1 MPVTLAVAAQT
12 ELQLSMEHAVP
23 SDTIPADASPEKWL
37 FISLLTRDISLG
49 AAFLDLIDNSV
60 NAAVQPLAERL
71 ETADDYLAVLD
82 DDSVQPAV
90 DIDVEI
96 SNGSISI
103 TDTAPGIP
111 LETARDHVFRFGRG
125 VTNIDDTDRLSVYG
139 LGLKRAFF
147 KAGKHVTIE
156 SDHVRGGFG
165 LDLDVDEWSRDETPR
180 WQFDLVPREPA
191 RAHHCGTRI
200 VISDLYDET
209 HRRLHDGVFVHD
221 LGEQIGRTYA
231 YFLEKFV
238 RISVNGRAVT
248 ATNLRVGENT
258 ATDRFS
264 DDEVTC
270 TITAGLGTP
279 EGGVYRDQGSGW
291 FIFCNGRTV
300 VSADKTPLTGWQSN
314 GLPIFQPKHRPF
326 LGTVFFVSKFA
337 DRLPWDTTKSG
348 INEDSSI
355 WQQAMPRMVTVGR
368 SVTSFLD
375 SRYTDEGTEVEHAD
389 LQVAGGDRI
398 DIVHASLGG
407 SRPFVQPTRPTRTT
421 TRIQYSAKREDIRA
435 IAEYLSQPSM
445 SGSQVGR
452 HTFNFFLRNEVGE
465 L

>member
-1 MPVTLAVAAQT
+1 MTL
-12 ELQLSMEHAVP
+12 E
-23 SDTIPADASPEKWL
+23 TIPADASPEKRL

-60 NAAVQPLAERL
+60 NAAVQPLAGRL
-71 ETADDYLAVLD
+71 ETADDYLAILD
-82 DDSVQPAV
+82 DANVNPAV

-96 SNGSISI
+96 SNGRISI
-103 TDTAPGIP
+103 VDTAPGIA

-125 VTNIDDTDRLSVYG
+125 ATEGDDTDRLSVYG

-147 KAGKHVTIE
+147 KVGRRVTIE
-156 SDHVRGGFG
+156 SDHATGGFG
-165 LDLDVDEWSRDETPR
+165 LDLDVVEWSRDDRPR
-180 WQFDLVPREPA
+180 WQFDLVPREA
-191 RAHHCGTRI
+191 VSREDCGTKI
-200 VISDLYDET
+200 VVSELYGET
-209 HRRLHDGVFVHD
+209 LRRLSDGVFIDD
-221 LGEQIGRTYA
+221 LRKQIGRTYA

-238 RISVNGRAVT
+238 RITVNGEPVA
-248 ATNLRVGENT
+248 ATNLRVGMNA
-258 ATDRFS
+258 ATDGFA
-264 DDEVTC
+264 DEGVTC

-279 EGGVYRDQGSGW
+279 EGGKYRDHGSGW

-300 VSADKTPLTGWQSN
+300 VSADKTSLTGWQN
-314 GLPIFQPKHRPF
+314 HGLPIFQPKHRPF

-348 INEDSSI
+348 INEDSAI
-355 WQQAMPRMVTVGR
+355 WQQAFPRMVTVGK
-368 SVTSFLD
+368 SVSSFLD

-389 LQVAGGDRI
+389 LKDAAGDRI
-398 DIVHASLGG
+398 DIVHASSGK
-407 SRPFVQPTRPTRTT
+407 SRAFVRPERLNRTT
-421 TRIQYSAKREDIRA
+421 VNIQYSAKKEHIRA

-465 L
+465 V

>member
-1 MPVTLAVAAQT
+1 MP
-12 ELQLSMEHAVP
+12 P
-23 SDTIPADASPEKWL
+23 DTIPADASPEKWL

-60 NAAVQPLAERL
+60 NAAVQPLAGRL

-82 DDSVQPAV
+82 DPSVQPEV
-90 DIDVEI
+90 DIDVKV

-103 TDTAPGIP
+103 TDTAPGIA

-125 VTNIDDTDRLSVYG
+125 AATGDDTDRLSVYG

-147 KAGKHVTIE
+147 KAGRRVKIE
-156 SDHVRGGFG
+156 SDHVTGGFE
-165 LDLDVDEWSRDETPR
+165 LDLDVEEWSRDQSPR
-180 WQFDLVPREPA
+180 WQFPLVRREKA
-191 RAHHCGTRI
+191 AAEDCGTRI
-200 VISDLYDET
+200 VVSKLYDET
-209 HRRLHDGVFVHD
+209 LSRLHDGVFVDD
-221 LGEQIGRTYA
+221 LRAQVGRTYA

-238 RISVNGRAVT
+238 RIRVNGEAVT
-248 ATNLRVGENT
+248 ATSLHVGKNN

-264 DDEVTC
+264 NEEVTC

-279 EGGVYRDQGSGW
+279 EGGRYRDHGSGW

-300 VSADKTPLTGWQSN
+300 VSADKTPLTGWQNN

-348 INEDSSI
+348 INEDSAI
-355 WQQAMPRMVTVGR
+355 WQQALPRMVTVGR

-375 SRYTDEGTEVEHAD
+375 GRYTDEGTEVEHAE
-389 LQVAGGDRI
+389 LQEAGGDRV
-398 DIVHASLGG
+398 DIVHASMGG
-407 SRPFVQPTRPTRTT
+407 SRSFMKPKRPKRTT
-421 TRIQYSAKREDIRA
+421 TTIQYSARKDHIRA
-435 IAEYLSQPSM
+435 IAEYLSNPSM

-452 HTFNFFLRNEVGE
+452 HTFDFFLRNEVGE

>member
-1 MPVTLAVAAQT
+1 MP
-12 ELQLSMEHAVP
+12 P
-23 SDTIPADASPEKWL
+23 DTIPADASPEKWL

-60 NAAVQPLAERL
+60 NAAVQPFAGRL

-82 DDSVQPAV
+82 DASVEPAV

-96 SNGSISI
+96 SNDSISI
-103 TDTAPGIP
+103 TDTAPGIA

-125 VTNIDDTDRLSVYG
+125 ATNVDDTDRLSVYG

-156 SDHVRGGFG
+156 SDHVDGGFEM
-165 LDLDVDEWSRDETPR
+165 DLDVDEWSKDNRRRR
-180 WQFDLVPREPA
+180 WQFDLVRREPA
-191 RAHHCGTRI
+191 SAEDCGTRI
-200 VISDLYDET
+200 VISDLYEET
-209 HRRLHDGVFVHD
+209 LRRLHDGVFVDD
-221 LGEQIGRTYA
+221 LREQIGRTYA

-238 RISVNGRAVT
+238 QILVNGEPVT

-264 DDEVTC
+264 DEEVTC

-279 EGGVYRDQGSGW
+279 EGGMYRDQGSGW

-300 VSADKTPLTGWQSN
+300 VSADKTPLTGWQNN

-355 WQQAMPRMVTVGR
+355 WQQALPRMVTVGR

-389 LQVAGGDRI
+389 LKVAGGDRI
-398 DIVHASLGG
+398 DIVHASLGE
-407 SRPFVQPTRPTRTT
+407 SRPFVQPRRPKRTT
-421 TRIQYSAKREDIRA
+421 TRIQYSAKKDHIRA

-465 L
+465 V

>member
-1 MPVTLAVAAQT
+1 MTT
-12 ELQLSMEHAVP
+12 EK
-23 SDTIPADASPEKWL
+23 IPADASPEKRL
-37 FISLLTRDISLG
+37 FISLLTRDISLA

-60 NAAVQPLAERL
+60 NAAVQPLASRL

-82 DDSVQPAV
+82 DASVEPTVDV
-90 DIDVEI
+90 DIEMLD
-96 SNGSISI
+96 GSISI
-103 TDTAPGIP
+103 TDTAPGIGI
-111 LETARDHVFRFGRG
+111 ETARDHVFRFGRG
-125 VTNIDDTDRLSVYG
+125 PSEEDDTDRLSVYG

-147 KAGKHVTIE
+147 KAGRHVTIV
-156 SDHVRGGFG
+156 SDHTGGGFE
-165 LDLDVDEWSRDETPR
+165 LDLDVSEWSRDESPR
-180 WQFDLVPREPA
+180 WQFDLLPREPA
-191 RAHHCGTRI
+191 LAEACGTRI
-200 VISDLYDET
+200 VISELYDET
-209 HRRLHDGVFVHD
+209 KRRLNDGVFVD
-221 LGEQIGRTYA
+221 ELREQIGRTYA

-238 RISVNGRAVT
+238 RIRVNGVPVI
-248 ATNLRVGENT
+248 ATNLRVSENT

-264 DDEVTC
+264 DEEVTC

-279 EGGVYRDQGSGW
+279 EGGKYRDQGSGW

-300 VSADKTPLTGWQSN
+300 VGADKTTLTGWNNN

-348 INEDSSI
+348 INEDSAI
-355 WQQAMPRMVTVGR
+355 WQQALPRMVTVGR

-389 LQVAGGDRI
+389 LTAAAGDKI
-398 DIVHASLGG
+398 DIVHASLGPRR
-407 SRPFVQPTRPTRTT
+407 SFMQPPRPKKPTV
-421 TRIQYSAKREDIRA
+421 RIQYSAQKKHIRS
-435 IAEYLSQPSM
+435 IAEYLSKPSM

-465 L
+465 D

>member
-1 MPVTLAVAAQT
+1 MPPT
-12 ELQLSMEHAVP
+12 
-23 SDTIPADASPEKWL
+23 TIAADASPEKWL

-60 NAAVQPLAERL
+60 NAAVQPLARRL
-71 ETADDYLAVLD
+71 ETADDYLDVLD
-82 DDSVQPAV
+82 DTSVQPAV

-103 TDTAPGIP
+103 TDTAPGIA
-111 LETARDHVFRFGRG
+111 LTTARRHVFRFGRG
-125 VTNIDDTDRLSVYG
+125 ATDVDGTDRLSVYG

-156 SDHVRGGFG
+156 SDHVDGGFE
-165 LDLDVDEWSRDETPR
+165 LDLDVEEWARDRRPR
-180 WQFDLVPREPA
+180 WRFPLVRREKAPA
-191 RAHHCGTRI
+191 EDCGTRI
-200 VISDLYDET
+200 VISELYDET
-209 HRRLHDGVFVHD
+209 VRRLHDGVFIDD
-221 LGEQIGRTYA
+221 LRLQIGRTYA

-238 RISVNGRAVT
+238 RISVNGKPVT
-248 ATNLRVGENT
+248 ATSLRVGANN

-264 DDEVTC
+264 TDEVTC
-270 TITAGLGTP
+270 TVTAGLGTP
-279 EGGVYRDQGSGW
+279 EGGKYRDHSSGW

-300 VSADKTPLTGWQSN
+300 INADKTPLTGWQNN

-348 INEDSSI
+348 INEDSAI
-355 WQQAMPRMVTVGR
+355 WQQALPRMVTVGR

-375 SRYTDEGTEVEHAD
+375 SRYSDEGTEVEHTD
-389 LQVAGGDRI
+389 LNEAGGKRV
-398 DIVHASLGG
+398 DIVHASLGET
-407 SRPFVQPTRPTRTT
+407 RPFARPRRPKRTT
-421 TRIQYSAKREDIRA
+421 MTIQYSAKRDHIRA
-435 IAEYLSQPSM
+435 IAEYLSQPGM

-465 L
+465 Y